1 MLGKVLRIVIGIAL
15 LTIGWIIAFLMTIYV
30 LPRDIFLS
38 IVSYMS
44 SIAGLLIT
52 VYELTS
58 HALGRMKKRS

>member
-1 MLGKVLRIVIGIAL
+1 MLGRILRIVIGIAL
-15 LTIGWIIAFLMTIYV
+15 LAVGWMIAFLMTIYI

-58 HALGRMKKRS
+58 HALGRVKKRS